1 MSFGSEVQAA
11 EWAIGDSSM
20 RRLSLG
26 LLPFISLFDSA
37 ADGVSTGPFYP
48 LCTVDKSAVV
58 AWGILPAMKVGVIP
72 GPREVKITPLPG
84 VAVQVETD
92 VQRKRVVYLS
102 RQTMPRVLEGWV
114 RIPEELIPQAI
125 LIRKP
130 AQEKFFCSS
139 LVRKE
144 GAIRKRIFRVPLA
157 VPPRSKIRSA
167 SGNWI

>member
-1 MSFGSEVQAA
+1 MKS
-11 EWAIGDSSM
+11 
-20 RRLSLG
+20 LSAG

-92 VQRKRVVYLS
+92 VPRKRVVYLS
-102 RQTMPRVLEGWV
+102 HQTMPRVVEGWV
-114 RIPEELIPQAI
+114 RIPEQIVPQAI
-125 LIRKP
+125 LLRKP
-130 AQEKFFCSS
+130 AEEKF
-139 LVRKE
+139 LAAARLEKKE
-144 GAIRKRIFRVPLA
+144 Q
-157 VPPRSKIRSA
+157 
-167 SGNWI
+167 SGNGFSVYRWQFLIDQRLDQHPETGFEAALLDESAGILYALK